1 MRTVRFLENLR
12 TEQFGF
18 GFFVFNSDSYRK
30 NRACSTLVAA
40 PPSLLHPA
48 VAAHPG
54 GGRRVPRRCS
64 LGGVR
69 RRRASSPTGRR
80 GVRRHRASPPAVH
93 PPLQGTRDGWSRRR
107 LPRQGLEE
115 PPPPDPDGIGGGGG
129 AAAADL
135 RKGRPRLAACCSG
148 EASRRRKLA
157 RDEGRSRRGRVG
169 GTEGGNGGRAWCRRT
184 GREGGGRG
192 RGRAPPRRDSE
203 REGGRLGQGTTAA
216 PPPGLPGSLSGAPWP
231 PVMRRGRGRVVP
243 L

>member
-18 GFFVFNSDSYRK
+18 GSGSYRK

-54 GGRRVPRRCS
+54 RGRRVPRRCS

-107 LPRQGLEE
+107 
-115 PPPPDPDGIGGGGG
+115 
-129 AAAADL
+129 
-135 RKGRPRLAACCSG
+135 
-148 EASRRRKLA
+148 
-157 RDEGRSRRGRVG
+157 
-169 GTEGGNGGRAWCRRT
+169 T

-203 REGGRLGQGTTAA
+203 REGGRLGRGGAPPAAA
-216 PPPGLPGSLSGAPWP
+216 PRGRETGPGQGRHRAGREEDGVGQGAAAPGLRGGGKLPCRDEGGA
-231 PVMRRGRGRVVP
+231 GRGGWDWGGALVRA